1 MLTLTL
7 STNRSSL
14 SARHLLARR
23 AACDIAPTK
32 PHDDF
37 ESNSHTGK
45 KTIAFSGP
53 ADVGFQPIRGVCDS
67 TGLRVQRDKRKE
79 GRGKR
84 CATLNGRVA
93 MGGPR
98 PATPSNYT
106 VRHLATDKLGVIV
119 L

>member
-14 SARHLLARR
+14 SARHLLPCR

-37 ESNSHTGK
+37 ESNSHTDK

-53 ADVGFQPIRGVCDS
+53 ADVGFQPIRGYV
-67 TGLRVQRDKRKE
+67 TQRAFAFKGAREKRVEKRD
-79 GRGKR
+79 
-84 CATLNGRVA
+84 A
-93 MGGPR
+93 P
-98 PATPSNYT
+98 P
-106 VRHLATDKLGVIV
+106 
-119 L
+119 